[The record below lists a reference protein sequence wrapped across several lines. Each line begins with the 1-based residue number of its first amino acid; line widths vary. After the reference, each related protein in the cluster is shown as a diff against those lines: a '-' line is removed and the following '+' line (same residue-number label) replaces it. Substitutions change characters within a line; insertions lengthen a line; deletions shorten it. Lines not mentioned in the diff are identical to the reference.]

1 MELSDLWTQR
11 CRAGR
16 QPRSLRALC
25 HTLALLA
32 PAHALLRLWLLRSLR
47 SAPLLSDPYVAV
59 SQVQFCGY
67 QSRLLMD
74 SVEELQKHVGP
85 GPLIPSL

>member
-1 MELSDLWTQR
+1 MELSDLWIQPCAPGASLGHCGRSITR
-11 CRAGR
+11 CLCW
-16 QPRSLRALC
+16 LR
-25 HTLALLA
+25 
-32 PAHALLRLWLLRSLR
+32 AHALPCLWLLRSLR

-67 QSRLLMD
+67 QSGLLMD

-85 GPLIPSL
+85 GPRIPSL